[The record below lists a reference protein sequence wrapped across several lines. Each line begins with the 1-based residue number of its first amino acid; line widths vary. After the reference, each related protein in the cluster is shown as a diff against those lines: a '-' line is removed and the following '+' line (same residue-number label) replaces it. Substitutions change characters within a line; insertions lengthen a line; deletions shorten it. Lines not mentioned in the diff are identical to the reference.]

1 MVGMNGR
8 GGRYPRRRLVP
19 DERRRA
25 DFETTALPFA
35 RPLYATALRI
45 TGRAD
50 DAKDVVQET
59 FLRAYRTFDNF
70 VLGTN
75 AKAWLFTI
83 LRSVSTNRWR
93 HERRQP
99 VMVALGDWEER
110 FGPVA
115 AKGVP
120 TEDTPSEEVDRAL
133 ESLPEEFR
141 LAVLLVDVEGLTYEE
156 AANALGCPV
165 GTIRSRLARARRALF
180 VQLHDYAAKAGY
192 ARGAS

>member
-1 MVGMNGR
+1 MNGR

-19 DERRRA
+19 DDRRRA

-75 AKAWLFTI
+75 PKAWLFTI

-99 VMVALGDWEER
+99 AMVALGEWEER

-120 TEDTPSEEVDRAL
+120 TDDTPSEEVDRAL
-133 ESLPEEFR
+133 ESLPEGQAHEVPVR
-141 LAVLLVDVEGLTYEE
+141 IRAAAVSGLAVRGFKFYSVS
-156 AANALGCPV
+156 ALGVVVDRMP
-165 GTIRSRLARARRALF
+165 
-180 VQLHDYAAKAGY
+180 
-192 ARGAS
+192 